1 MVKPRQKKKSPM
13 INESSA
19 SDDEVKDKE
28 NLLENEIH
36 DITIEK

>member
-1 MVKPRQKKKSPM
+1 M

-19 SDDEVKDKE
+19 SNNEVKDKE